1 MSLVSSHTLNGVDGT
16 HAGHIPVRLV
26 HVGSQKVLFET
37 HMDDGGRLSQYID
50 SSEIDAE
57 GQYELAF
64 DTTAYWQSRN
74 LPRKRAQIMHQIVI
88 RFSMPDPEG
97 QYHIPVILSPNSY
110 SVWWSGE

>member
-26 HVGSQKVLFET
+26 HIASQKIIFET
-37 HMDDGGRLSQYID
+37 QMDAGGRLSQTIESEKID
-50 SSEIDAE
+50 VD
-57 GQYELAF
+57 GPYELVF
-64 DTTAYWQSRN
+64 DTADYWQSRN
-74 LPRKRAQIMHQIVI
+74 FPRKGPQIMDQIVI

>member
-16 HAGHIPVRLV
+16 HAGHIPVRLI
-26 HVGSQKVLFET
+26 HVASQKVLFET
-37 HMDDGGRLSQYID
+37 QMDDGGRLSRRIE
-50 SSEIDAE
+50 SANVDAN
-57 GQYELAF
+57 GQYELVFETA
-64 DTTAYWQSRN
+64 AYWQSRP
-74 LPRKRAQIMHQIVI
+74 LPRQGAQILDQIVI